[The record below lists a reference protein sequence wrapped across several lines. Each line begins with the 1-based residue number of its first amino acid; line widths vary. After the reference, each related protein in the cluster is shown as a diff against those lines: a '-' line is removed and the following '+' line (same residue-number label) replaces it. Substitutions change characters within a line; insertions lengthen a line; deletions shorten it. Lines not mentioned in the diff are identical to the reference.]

1 MRPIANVASIFSLFP
16 QTQSVLETVD
26 TGIVDVTHPHLQDYM
41 QTMPSVLSVLYQVA
55 NVVHPLSTLLQS
67 IQVVH
72 QAGEQVCNW

>member
-41 QTMPSVLSVLYQVA
+41 QTMPERAVSGCKRSSSLVNPSAKYTGCS
-55 NVVHPLSTLLQS
+55 P
-67 IQVVH
+67 
-72 QAGEQVCNW
+72 GR